1 MRVAISE
8 HSVPRV
14 LNRSAFEYSAEGL
27 EPVSV
32 EGALARTQGRLL

>member
-1 MRVAISE
+1 MQMCDLVELRSP
-8 HSVPRV
+8 SP
-14 LNRSAFEYSAEGL
+14 NRRALEYSAEGL